1 MIISSELEAVIDRN
15 VVIRLELEL
24 GTKRKVFFSVLTCSD
39 VREGIV
45 EAMLKK
51 YGPAQQSYLTALT
64 HRRKYPDC
72 YYNLGNL
79 VRFHSFA
86 SSLVE
91 LDLNLLLM
99 RWLY

>member
-1 MIISSELEAVIDRN
+1 
-15 VVIRLELEL
+15 
-24 GTKRKVFFSVLTCSD
+24 
-39 VREGIV
+39 
-45 EAMLKK
+45 MLKK

-91 LDLNLLLM
+91 LDLNWLLM